1 MSDLESPGSSRLSV
15 TDTKENSDVGVEE
28 EEQLSCCA
36 LGQDVSEDSVATSC
50 GVSVQNASL
59 EEVLEEYKTSLRRRF
74 ESVTEETDNT
84 GSGTLPNRIYT
95 ELYITEGQNEDV
107 HNQHEVMQL
116 ETASKMEA
124 LDDITVRCHDTFKA
138 LPDQQRPIR
147 VVLTNSVA
155 DQRRAMPQSIY
166 LEKCSQF
173 LAFEVVF
180 QMPQSIY
187 LEKCSQFLAFEV
199 VFQMPQSIFLEKC
212 SQVLVLERTSAEMGR
227 FEPSTDCGVLEMTV
241 SERDLPIR

>member
-116 ETASKMEA
+116 EAASKMEA

-155 DQRRAMPQSIY
+155 DQRRAVQSSGAAPCFPFQHY
-166 LEKCSQF
+166 RRSQQRSWLSVNFCSSLTAWMKADLDHWISPTGSCCLMSQRSH
-173 LAFEVVF
+173 
-180 QMPQSIY
+180 QSAS
-187 LEKCSQFLAFEV
+187 C
-199 VFQMPQSIFLEKC
+199 
-212 SQVLVLERTSAEMGR
+212 
-227 FEPSTDCGVLEMTV
+227 
-241 SERDLPIR
+241 